1 MNREELNQA
10 ASDAFIQAQEGL
22 AVPVD
27 PDVASEMGAFAE
39 PALTLDEI
47 MEDVRDG
54 NLAGM
59 GDAYDE

>member
-10 ASDAFIQAQEGL
+10 ASDAFIQAQDGL

-27 PDVASEMGAFAE
+27 PDVADGMGAFAE
-39 PALTLDEI
+39 SALDLDAI
-47 MEDVRDG
+47 MDDVLAG

-59 GDAYDE
+59 GGDHDE

>member
-27 PDVASEMGAFAE
+27 PDMAMGMGAFPE
-39 PALTLDEI
+39 SALTLDEI
-47 MEDVRDG
+47 LDDVRDG
-54 NLAGM
+54 DLAGM
-59 GDAYDE
+59 GGNHDE

>member
-10 ASDAFIQAQEGL
+10 ASDAFIQAQDGL

-27 PDVASEMGAFAE
+27 PDVADGMGAFVE
-39 PALTLDEI
+39 SALDLDAI
-47 MEDVRDG
+47 MDDVLAG

-59 GDAYDE
+59 GGDHDE